1 MTRFYGGGRGYGKS
15 FASGNKYG
23 AEKCQ
28 VNGEVFDSKKEARRW
43 QELRLLEKA
52 GEISNLRRQVKYIL
66 IPSQKEMTVEVRKNR
81 TPKRTERVVE
91 RECSYVADFVYE
103 EDGKTIVEDAKGM
116 KTEVYRIKKKLMLY
130 VHGIK
135 IREV

>member
-1 MTRFYGGGRGYGKS
+1 MTRFYGGGRGYGKT
-15 FASGNKYG
+15 FASQNKYG
-23 AEKCQ
+23 ATKCQ

-66 IPSQKEMTVEVRKNR
+66 IPSQKEATVEIRNNG

-91 RECSYVADFVYE
+91 RECTYVADFVYE
-103 EDGKTIVEDAKGM
+103 EDGKTIVEDTKGM